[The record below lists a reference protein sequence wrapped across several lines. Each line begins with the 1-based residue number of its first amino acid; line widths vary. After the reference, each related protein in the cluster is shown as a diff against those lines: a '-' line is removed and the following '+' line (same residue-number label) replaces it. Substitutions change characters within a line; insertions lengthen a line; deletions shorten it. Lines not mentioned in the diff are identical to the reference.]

1 MGSRPNVSARPW
13 QDDWYSLMRMSPVD
27 ESLHPLAHGALNH
40 CFGCG
45 LENRT
50 GLRLRFYTD
59 DSGHIFCPV
68 KLAKRFEGPPGHAHG
83 GILATMLDEA
93 MSKAN
98 RARKVVAMTRNL
110 EVDYLKPVPLETALH
125 LTARHVKAEG
135 RKHHCEAELTNV
147 KGEVLT
153 RGRALFIAIDPAKFN
168 RK

>member
-1 MGSRPNVSARPW
+1 
-13 QDDWYSLMRMSPVD
+13 MRMSPVD

-45 LENRT
+45 QQNRT

-59 DSGHIFCPV
+59 ASGRIVCPL
-68 KLAKRFEGPPGHAHG
+68 KLAKRFQGPPGHAHG
-83 GILATMLDEA
+83 GILATLLDEA

-98 RARKVVAMTRNL
+98 RARKVVAMTRKL
-110 EVDYLKPVPLETALH
+110 EVEYLKPVPVGTALQ

-135 RKHHCEAELTNV
+135 RKHHCEAELTNADG
-147 KGEVLT
+147 KVLA
-153 RGRALFIAIDPAKFN
+153 RGRALFIAIDPEKFN